1 MRESLA
7 GALAHLAALA
17 AETTHA
23 LLLPL
28 LAHTAV
34 DVEEHGEGVLVL
46 NAVAGEGSSLEDL
59 GAVDKADEVG
69 GDEGLVLD
77 HGLDGLDRGVGL
89 DGVRVGVDENLHRL
103 CDCLYNFRLL
113 KPEVGEKRGD
123 RKKERTV
130 ESWVVTARIRS
141 PDVNAAHRNRHYR
154 LPISSPDSCG
164 AFPTDTARRPNRAGA
179 LHVPLSKGADS
190 RNYE

>member
-1 MRESLA
+1 MSTAHTLKDERECLA
-7 GALAHLAALA
+7 GTLAHLSALA

-46 NAVAGEGSSLEDL
+46 DAVAGEGAALEDL
-59 GAVDKADEVG
+59 GAVDEADEVG

-89 DGVRVGVDENLHRL
+89 DGVRVGVDENLHVG
-103 CDCLYNFRLL
+103 CLYNLRLL
-113 KPEVGEKRGD
+113 KPGGIRHAGKIRWCENRWRILE
-123 RKKERTV
+123 KKE
-130 ESWVVTARIRS
+130 EQSLN
-141 PDVNAAHRNRHYR
+141 P
-154 LPISSPDSCG
+154 
-164 AFPTDTARRPNRAGA
+164 
-179 LHVPLSKGADS
+179 
-190 RNYE
+190 

>member
-1 MRESLA
+1 MRECLA
-7 GALAHLAALA
+7 GTLAHLSALA

-46 NAVAGEGSSLEDL
+46 DAVAGEGAALEDL
-59 GAVDKADEVG
+59 GAVDEADEVS

-89 DGVRVGVDENLHRL
+89 DGVRVGVDENLHVVV
-103 CDCLYNFRLL
+103 CLYNLRLL
-113 KPEVGEKRGD
+113 KPGSRGG
-123 RKKERTV
+123 RTM
-130 ESWVVTARIRS
+130 
-141 PDVNAAHRNRHYR
+141 
-154 LPISSPDSCG
+154 
-164 AFPTDTARRPNRAGA
+164 
-179 LHVPLSKGADS
+179 
-190 RNYE
+190 